1 MRDEQDGATAEEVAH
16 PREEIVLGAR
26 VERRG
31 RLVQDDE
38 RSISEEGAGEG
49 DALPLAYRDVL
60 PPHEIWPQYRVVR
73 VRPRVHER
81 IGAGPFRRSDDGF
94 EILEVLHPAEPDVLA
109 HREHEPREILE
120 QHGDALVDPAL
131 IVRRHVLAIPEHAAG
146 VGAVETREHFRER
159 GLTRSVLADE
169 SDHFAGPD
177 LERHIVER
185 EARWKCRAAVLR
197 RRWWIAEGHVVE
209 VDAIERR
216 GALGERR
223 RSRGRERVELFP

>member
-49 DALPLAYRDVL
+49 DALPLADRDVL
-60 PPHEIWPQYRVVR
+60 AV
-73 VRPRVHER
+73 
-81 IGAGPFRRSDDGF
+81 
-94 EILEVLHPAEPDVLA
+94 
-109 HREHEPREILE
+109 
-120 QHGDALVDPAL
+120 
-131 IVRRHVLAIPEHAAG
+131 PEHAAG

-185 EARWKCRAAVLR
+185 EARWKRRAAVLR
-197 RRWWIAEGHVVE
+197 GRWRITEGHVVE

-216 GALGERR
+216 GA
-223 RSRGRERVELFP
+223 F